1 MVDAVTM
8 LGKGLEVGGSRIRL
22 PRNRRQ
28 EPWQTFQNISTEGC
42 KIITA
47 SLNFRGLAPASLSYQ
62 PQPDK
67 SAFSKRLVEIRRNNF
82 TPLCT

>member
-47 SLNFRGLAPASLSYQ
+47 SLNFRGLALASLSYQ
-62 PQPDK
+62 PHSLTNQP
-67 SAFSKRLVEIRRNNF
+67 FSKRLVEKQS
-82 TPLCT
+82 T